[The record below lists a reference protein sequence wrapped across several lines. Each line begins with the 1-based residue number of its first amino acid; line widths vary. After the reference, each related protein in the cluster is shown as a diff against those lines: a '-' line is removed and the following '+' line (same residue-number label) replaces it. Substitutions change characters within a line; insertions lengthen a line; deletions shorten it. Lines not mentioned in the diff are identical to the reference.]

1 MIPSKIIN
9 GLILLLVFLLPLVPS
24 YFGKGYEEIKVL
36 TLLYGTIGVIFLIST
51 QFMFKRAKVMIPKL
65 IWIMIILIIILLI
78 TSTTGLN
85 STQSILG
92 GAPYFQG
99 WVTYLFLAVLA
110 IAVIIQNINSSN
122 IIKTIIYSSSIVS
135 LTALT
140 QYFML
145 QQGLFVPTY
154 AGRVIS
160 TFGQPNFYAG
170 FLLFTLPF
178 LLDQISRARR
188 NEKILLLVTFALNC
202 AAIAISF
209 SRSAIILAAILISL
223 WLILKLTK
231 TKITKFLLIVI
242 LISGLF
248 YAIYNARLIQH
259 ELIQPII
266 SQRVENSNAQ
276 RRIYIWQVAIE
287 QVRNRPL
294 QGYGLEN
301 INLAFP
307 KTYDF
312 NHPKPAFYHSIKD
325 LAIDNTHN
333 IFLNLLMW
341 GGIVACLTFCYLY
354 YEMYRSTNN
363 STNKIFLIIFILWS
377 IVQNLS
383 IIHLV
388 LFFLMI
394 AVIVNETRQSIDTVK
409 TKKVQL
415 MKPEK

>member
-51 QFMFKRAKVMIPKL
+51 QFIFKRTKVVIPKL
-65 IWIMIILIIILLI
+65 IWIMIILLIILLI
-78 TSTTGLN
+78 TSTTGIN

-92 GAPYFQG
+92 DDPYFQG
-99 WVTYLFLAVLA
+99 WVTYLFLTVLA
-110 IAVIIQNINSSN
+110 IAVIIQNINSSY
-122 IIKTIIYSSSIVS
+122 IIKTIIYSSIIVS

-140 QYFML
+140 QYFMF

-188 NEKILLLVTFALNC
+188 NEKILFLVTFALNC

-209 SRSAIILAAILISL
+209 SRSAIILASVFIIL
-223 WLILKLTK
+223 WLIFKVIKSKVTRVM
-231 TKITKFLLIVI
+231 LII
-242 LISGLF
+242 CLISGVSYALF
-248 YAIYNARLIQH
+248 NARIIQN
-259 ELIQPII
+259 EIVQPIF
-266 SQRVENSNAQ
+266 SQRVEFSNAQ
-276 RRIYIWQVAIE
+276 RRIFIWQVGLE
-287 QVRNRPL
+287 QIMKRPIL
-294 QGYGLEN
+294 GYGLEN
-301 INLAFP
+301 IKGAFP
-307 KTYDF
+307 TEYDF

-354 YEMYRSTNN
+354 YVMYRSTNS